1 MPGCVLHYVRLVMAK
16 TPRASDIVMA
26 STISKLLPHMDLH
39 RMITELQAERQRL
52 DEAIQALER
61 LSAGKAR
68 RRGRPPAWLKEEVQ
82 KQGPGS
88 EKSDSDAL
96 AKAKKA

>member
-1 MPGCVLHYVRLVMAK
+1 
-16 TPRASDIVMA
+16 
-26 STISKLLPHMDLH
+26 MDLH

-82 KQGPGS
+82 RQAPGS
-88 EKSDSDAL
+88 EKPEPESL
-96 AKAKKA
+96 AKSKKA

>member
-1 MPGCVLHYVRLVMAK
+1 
-16 TPRASDIVMA
+16 
-26 STISKLLPHMDLH
+26 MDLH
-39 RMITELQAERQRL
+39 KMIAELQAERQRL

-82 KQGPGS
+82 RQAPGS
-88 EKSDSDAL
+88 EKSDSENL
-96 AKAKKA
+96 VKTKKA